1 MPLGFASSLR
11 TKVKVGSKTVS
22 CCCGTS
28 SALWPLH
35 QLIASGLVAST
46 SRSTTKANFQ
56 PMGLGVSRRMKALAE
71 SPSKSM
77 ATPPRAFIPQTSNTQ
92 IDEACLRLQR
102 APPDFDLGAELN
114 HEALAEAKAGKIV
127 MIPQYEGTWFHLRAI
142 LRAGFEDTDPTSN
155 AKKIWQA
162 PAITETSG
170 HEWLQGFLEQLEET
184 PLIACVPKD
193 MPKLEALL
201 TKPWAMQ
208 SYFLSIR

>member
-77 ATPPRAFIPQTSNTQ
+77 ATPPRAFIPQTSNTE

-127 MIPQYEGTWFHLRAI
+127 IRRYLVSSSRHLAQALKTLIRHRMPRRSGRPQPSRKLLAMNGSKAF
-142 LRAGFEDTDPTSN
+142 SN
-155 AKKIWQA
+155 N
-162 PAITETSG
+162 
-170 HEWLQGFLEQLEET
+170 
-184 PLIACVPKD
+184 
-193 MPKLEALL
+193 
-201 TKPWAMQ
+201 
-208 SYFLSIR
+208 